1 MPCCLGSASCCH
13 GTDLSLSLSL
23 SLPLQTVSL
32 LEQLSAKHGWQ
43 VDLTESMRAT
53 PRTPRHKKLL
63 EGERHVAAMAMA
75 ADDGERDLPLRCD
88 PVRSGVMAANVE
100 YCTNA
105 RRVVLDR
112 AIGPLLD
119 SASVKLN
126 DLGLFSRV
134 GRGSNRPPEIS
145 QLDRVGGTDVL
156 VDALCESLQLL
167 EIGTPAPVLY
177 DRRTRLVAGLVE
189 VLADPCGVPI
199 EELDNRL
206 PQQYTVQ
213 DVGALV
219 HLARRSAD
227 ERTPAE
233 VFLGSRSLAPRRRTW
248 SGSERCCC
256 KRQPMRRRCTRCWM
270 SWARRDIRSTCS
282 RSGRR
287 CCWRTCRPPCTTAAL
302 AVDSRC

>member
-1 MPCCLGSASCCH
+1 MGSASCCH

-233 VFLGSRSLAPRRRTW
+233 VFLGRLEVAGAPPAYVERVREVLLQEAADAQKVYEVLDEL
-248 SGSERCCC
+248 GSAGHQVHMLSIGETVLLEDL
-256 KRQPMRRRCTRCWM
+256 QA
-270 SWARRDIRSTCS
+270 S
-282 RSGRR
+282 
-287 CCWRTCRPPCTTAAL
+287 
-302 AVDSRC
+302 VY